1 MKLFMKLLLTL
12 LVLAVLA
19 PFTILKDDSGRPL
32 MSFNDLKMPDVVPE
46 IADEIPMQPSA
57 QDVVYQWKDSEGNLH
72 FSSDPPP
79 EGVDYTT
86 RSFDP
91 NTNVIQSV
99 KKKDDSGL
107 LASDTPG
114 TASTDGEGEG
124 EEEDGIGNP
133 YTPQKIE
140 KLFDDAREVQEK
152 LNERYQKQQEIL
164 ENL

>member
-46 IADEIPMQPSA
+46 IADEIPVQPSA
-57 QDVVYQWKDSEGNLH
+57 EDVVYQWKDAEGNLH
-72 FSSDPPP
+72 FSSDPPA
-79 EGVDYTT
+79 EGIEYTT

-99 KKKDDSGL
+99 KKKDDSSL
-107 LASDTPG
+107 VASDTPG
-114 TASTDGEGEG
+114 SASKDGQG
-124 EEEDGIGNP
+124 EEEGGIGNP